1 MVTKWILSVAA
12 VLVMGGFAASAQ
24 AQGPWE
30 YQFGYTQGYQNSFRN
45 RLPAPPYFAIYPP
58 VYYGQRYE
66 RPYGDSPYAAFPQLQ
81 SAPGYH
87 PVPKE
92 TPLRTSTVLNPHAQ
106 HAVGSKSEPV
116 AVVPPRVGRTVEI
129 INPYAMDQEQI
140 ASRGR

>member
-1 MVTKWILSVAA
+1 MVMKLILSIAS
-12 VLVMGGFAASAQ
+12 VLALGSFSASVQ

-45 RLPAPPYFAIYPP
+45 RLPTPPYFAIYPP

-92 TPLRTSTVLNPHAQ
+92 TPLRTSTVLNPHATQ
-106 HAVGSKSEPV
+106 SIGSKIEPV
-116 AVVPPRVGRTVEI
+116 AVVPPRAGRTVEI
-129 INPYAMDQEQI
+129 INPYAMEQEQI